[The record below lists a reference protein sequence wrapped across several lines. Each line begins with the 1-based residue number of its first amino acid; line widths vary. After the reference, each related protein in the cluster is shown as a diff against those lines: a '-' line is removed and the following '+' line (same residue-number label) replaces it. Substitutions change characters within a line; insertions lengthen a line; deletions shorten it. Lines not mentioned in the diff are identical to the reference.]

1 MNKSGVEIV
10 KDLWTIQDWQ
20 KAYVNKQI
28 TLEGLIDYVKSIQN
42 DDHAWIEI
50 ASAEQIQMQ
59 IEALQNQVL
68 KNLSIENLPLYGVP
82 FAVKD
87 NIDVAGFHTTGAC
100 KEAEYLATTDAT
112 VVAKLK
118 QAGAIVIGKTNLDQ
132 FATGLVGVR
141 SPYGA
146 VKNSFNP
153 KYISG
158 GSSSGS
164 SVAVA
169 NGIVPFSLGTDTAGS
184 GRVPAGHNNII
195 GLKPTKG
202 WFSTSGLIPACR
214 TIDVI
219 SIFTLTAD
227 DAWSVASVM
236 QGYDENDEYS
246 QHHPASTPTQ
256 FSKGKIAIPAQ
267 LEFYGDIQTEKAF
280 SIAIERVKTL
290 GYQVEAIDF
299 TIFNELAQALYND
312 AWVAERTVA
321 VEKIVRREQAHPVIA
336 QIISQADK
344 FKATDA
350 LQAEYNRA
358 VLARKT
364 NQALAPYDALMVPTA
379 PTIYTIADVEADPI
393 VKNSHMGAYT
403 NFVNFAD
410 LSAIALPNVMRQD
423 GLPSGVT
430 FIAPAWHDQ
439 ALASFAQQWQ
449 AISTLP
455 LGKSEQNYQKNT
467 EIQSKNS
474 VKLAVVGAHLTG
486 MPLNFQLTTRSGIL
500 LKKTK
505 TASSYKLFA
514 LKNTT
519 PPKPGLQFDAT
530 GTSIIVEVWDIP
542 LANFG
547 AIVAE
552 VPAPLGIGNV
562 QLEDGTWVKGFI
574 CENYAIQEAIE
585 ISHLGGWRAYIQLL
599 NSSSNQAPNQTNTTA
614 HRNEIGGVSV

>member
-1 MNKSGVEIV
+1 M
-10 KDLWTIQDWQ
+10 KDLWTIQDW
-20 KAYVNKQI
+20 KMAYKNKQI
-28 TLEGLIDYVKSIQN
+28 KLDDLLDYVKSINNQ
-42 DDHAWIEI
+42 DHAWIEI
-50 ASAEQIQMQ
+50 ASTAQIEMQ
-59 IEALQNQVL
+59 IEALQQQN
-68 KNLSIENLPLYGVP
+68 SADLPLYGVP

-87 NIDVAGFHTTGAC
+87 NIDVAGFHTTAAC

-112 VVAKLK
+112 VIAKLK
-118 QAGAIVIGKTNLDQ
+118 KAGAVVIGKTNLDQ

-153 KYISG
+153 EYISG

-169 NGIVPFSLGTDTAGS
+169 NGWVPFSLGTDTAGS
-184 GRVPAGHNNII
+184 GRVPAGHNNIV

-202 WFSTSGLIPACR
+202 WFSTTGLMPACR

-219 SIFTLTAD
+219 SIFALTAD
-227 DAWSVASVM
+227 DAWQVASIM
-236 QGYDENDEYS
+236 QGYDETDEYS
-246 QHHPASTPTQ
+246 RAHPANVPTQ

-267 LEFYGDIQTEKAF
+267 LEFYGDVESQKAF
-280 SIAIERVKTL
+280 QVAIERVKSL
-290 GYQVEAIDF
+290 GYEVESIDF
-299 TIFNELAQALYND
+299 TVFNELAKALYND

-321 VEKIVRREQAHPVIA
+321 VERVISRELAHPVIKE
-336 QIISQADK
+336 IISQADK

-350 LQAEYNRA
+350 LKAEYNRA
-358 VLARKT
+358 VFARKI
-364 NQALAPYDALMVPTA
+364 NLALASFDALMVPTA
-379 PTIYTIADVEADPI
+379 PTIYKIADVEADPI

-410 LSAIALPNVMRQD
+410 LSAIALPNLIRED

-439 ALASFAQQWQ
+439 TLANFAQKWQ
-449 AISTLP
+449 EITDLTLA
-455 LGKSEQNYQKNT
+455 KSDQNYQKT
-467 EIQSKNS
+467 IGIQSENS

-486 MPLNFQLTTRSGIL
+486 MPLNFQLTRRQGTL

-505 TASSYKLFA
+505 TASSYQLFA

-519 PPKPGLQFDAT
+519 PPKPGLQFNAK
-530 GTSIIVEVWDIP
+530 GKAIEVEVWDIP

-574 CENYAIQEAIE
+574 CEAYALADATD
-585 ISHLGGWRAYIQLL
+585 ISHFGGWRAYIEQLK
-599 NSSSNQAPNQTNTTA
+599 STNTTFKC
-614 HRNEIGGVSV
+614 EKIGGISV